1 MKGDMAIGKYL
12 KNLGGR
18 KTVLLLAAVGV
29 LLLIL
34 GAGLTKG
41 KPAEAEIDPT
51 EAYLSS
57 LTASLTSLCSE
68 IEGVGTA
75 TVVITLAEGERKEYS
90 GSKLLSTEMPRV
102 EGVAVVCAG
111 GGDPNVRAEL
121 TELLT
126 SLLGIG
132 SHRVHISRRK

>member
-1 MKGDMAIGKYL
+1 
-12 KNLGGR
+12 
-18 KTVLLLAAVGV
+18 
-29 LLLIL
+29 
-34 GAGLTKG
+34 
-41 KPAEAEIDPT
+41 
-51 EAYLSS
+51 
-57 LTASLTSLCSE
+57 
-68 IEGVGTA
+68 
-75 TVVITLAEGERKEYS
+75 VITLAEGERKEYS